1 LGIFRDSHAVE
12 NGVGDVLPV
21 RLVSR
26 RTGMFNRHLTVT
38 PHVGN
43 ISNMKAALLLD
54 ERHVVAANAF
64 VELVVWRL
72 GTRLPGRRHDLKYRL
87 ALVVDGLCV
96 LRYDNETGKG
106 DHRHVGKKERPYV
119 FSTPERLL
127 DDFWSEV
134 DRWRF

>member
-1 LGIFRDSHAVE
+1 MKKAGRLTG
-12 NGVGDVLPV
+12 GPCVG
-21 RLVSR
+21 
-26 RTGMFNRHLTVT
+26 M
-38 PHVGN
+38 

-72 GTRLPGRRHDLKYRL
+72 GARPPGSRHVFKYRL
-87 ALVVDGLCV
+87 ALVVDGRCV
-96 LRYDNETGKG
+96 LRYDNKSGKG
-106 DHRHVGKKERPYV
+106 DHRHVGKKQPPYV
-119 FSTPERLL
+119 FSTPQRLL